1 MPDLTT
7 RLREDFEETAR
18 HLTPPD
24 HLDDLVRRR
33 RRQHLRRRRG
43 GVSGGLVV
51 AGVAAALVATRL
63 LPGGDDPSSVVAGSS
78 EDVVDGA
85 PLFLVPDAVP
95 SGFELL
101 EASGGDLPGITVGM
115 ATISD
120 WQNTQRWVRYD
131 EAREHPTDIL
141 DLRWSHVRTDGSL
154 APDHSRPVTLPD
166 DSVAQHNPD
175 DYEVYKAFPD
185 QSLQVSVRGIVAPA
199 TPDGPTDPLPLEL
212 MTAAMA
218 SFEERDGSYTLA
230 SPPEGFELAG
240 QWTRGGDGGTNGR
253 VLAYGD
259 PAAERGFQMQ
269 VVDDSGIP
277 PAASLDSADD
287 RVVTVRGNEALL
299 SQGLLAPP
307 SFFGEGTLFLAS
319 ADRYLQWIEPGGERV
334 TITAR
339 GLSDDEVLAVA
350 ESLEPVDAP
359 TWFAL
364 QDTPESES
372 PATTDT
378 TETTDTTDTP
388 QAGDASAAPAGTEPL
403 LFAGT
408 YEGSDR
414 YTLSSEGPCDLDH
427 DDEATFT
434 LTDGSTW
441 QFQHDQC
448 AQVVGNIWSA
458 TGTFTFTLP
467 DGATL
472 SGTNVQDGVPLPTT
486 GAPFDLDI
494 TDGSGRFAG
503 ATGSCTLDNHL
514 EETTLG
520 QQRLYGT
527 FTCDVTT

>member
-18 HLTPPD
+18 GLTPPD

-33 RRQHLRRRRG
+33 RRQRIRRRRG

-63 LPGGDDPSSVVAGSS
+63 LPGGEDPSSVVAGSS

-85 PLFLVPDAVP
+85 PLFLVPGDVP

-101 EASGGDLPGITVGM
+101 EASGGDQPGVTVGM
-115 ATISD
+115 ATVAV

-131 EAREHPTDIL
+131 EAREHPTGIL
-141 DLRWSHVRTDGSL
+141 DVRWSHVRTDGSL
-154 APDHSRPVTLPD
+154 APDHTRPVTLPD
-166 DSVAQHNPD
+166 NSVAQHSPE
-175 DYEVYKAFPD
+175 DYEVYKAFAGQP
-185 QSLQVSVRGIVAPA
+185 LQVSVRGIVAPP
-199 TPDGPTDPLPLEL
+199 TPDGPTEPLPLEL
-212 MTAAMA
+212 MTAALA

-240 QWTRGGDGGTNGR
+240 QWTRQGDGGTNGR

-259 PAAERGFQMQ
+259 PAAERGFQLQ

-287 RVVTVRGNEALL
+287 RLVTVRGNEALL

-307 SFFGEGTLFLAS
+307 SLFGEGTLFLAS
-319 ADRYLQWIEPGGERV
+319 ADRYLQWVEPGGERV
-334 TITAR
+334 TISAR
-339 GLSDDEVLAVA
+339 GLSDDELLAVA
-350 ESLEPVDAP
+350 ESLESVDAP

-364 QDTPESES
+364 QNTPESES
-372 PATTDT
+372 PATTATAEPADT
-378 TETTDTTDTP
+378 TTE
-388 QAGDASAAPAGTEPL
+388 AGATAAPAGAEPL
-403 LFAGT
+403 LFEGT

-441 QFQHDQC
+441 QFRHEQC

-472 SGTNVQDGVPLPTT
+472 SGTNVQDGVLLPTT

-503 ATGSCTLDNHL
+503 ATGSCTLDNHV

-520 QQRLYGT
+520 QQELHGT
-527 FTCDVTT
+527 FTCEVAA